1 MTFRTAYAPV
11 RAVNMDMGGFVVKQ
25 PLPHARI
32 NNIDPFLLL
41 HHAGPVSFEGGGRQ
55 STEGVPPHPH
65 RGFEPVTFVFKG
77 GVHHRDSR
85 GNDHVVRAGGV
96 QWMTAGMG
104 IVHSERPARELVE
117 DGGEWE
123 LLQLWVNLPARFKMV
138 QPRYQGLS
146 EEDIPVM
153 DQDGFRIQVVAGALD
168 RTAGAALTHT
178 PVTAL
183 ILHAEEGA
191 STTLAL
197 PDGQVGFL
205 YALDGHLTLNEEV
218 EVPGNH
224 MAELDGTGPL
234 RIDADQDTRA
244 LLMLGEPIG
253 EPVVS
258 SGPFVMSNTTE
269 ILEAMRDSQIGRMG
283 ILIEDF

>member
-1 MTFRTAYAPV
+1 MHRTAYPPV
-11 RAVNMDMGGFVVKQ
+11 RAVNMDMGGFAVKQ

-32 NNIDPFLLL
+32 NNIDPFLLV
-41 HHAGPVSFEGGGRQ
+41 HHAGPVTFEPGGRQ
-55 STEGVPPHPH
+55 SMEGVPPHPH

-117 DGGEWE
+117 EGGEWE
-123 LLQLWVNLPARFKMV
+123 LMQIWVNLPARDKMV
-138 QPRYQGLS
+138 QPRYQGMS
-146 EEDIPVM
+146 EDDIPVVE
-153 DQDGFRIQVVAGALD
+153 QDGFRIQVVAGALD
-168 RTAGAALTHT
+168 RTAGPVATRT
-178 PVTAL
+178 PITAL

-205 YALDGHLTLNEEV
+205 YALDGHLTLNEDL
-218 EVPGNH
+218 EVPGGH
-224 MAELDGTGPL
+224 LSELAGVGPL
-234 RIDADQDTRA
+234 RVDADLDTRA

-258 SGPFVMSNTTE
+258 SGPYVMNTTTQ
-269 ILEAMRDSQIGRMG
+269 ILEAMRDAQMG
-283 ILIEDF
+283 KMGVLVEEF